1 MKKIFLYPNFTKE
14 GTQDAAEQI
23 VRRLVEL
30 DMEVW
35 CDRETMEKLPSSA
48 GASCQFRDYRQCLAE
63 CQAAL
68 VIGGDGSILRLA
80 PDAARHDLP
89 ILGVNT
95 GKLGFMSELDA
106 HELHHLKDLAQGRYT
121 IDTRMMLDVSVCRQ
135 GEQVYAASLLNDVV
149 ITKWTQARL
158 IGVAVS
164 VDGVLTASIQGD
176 GIIVATPTGSTAY
189 TLSAGGPIIEPNA
202 NCMAVTPICAHELG
216 AKPFVLSAERTVAIA
231 AGAEDN
237 QAFLSA
243 DGGAPFAID
252 PADIVAVRRSQWQT
266 RLIRL
271 KNIGFYQLIHK
282 KLSI

>member
-14 GTQDAAEQI
+14 GTRDAAEGI
-23 VRRLVEL
+23 VRRLAEL
-30 DMEVW
+30 EMEIY
-35 CDRETMEKLPSSA
+35 CDQSVLEQLPPAVGALCQGREYE
-48 GASCQFRDYRQCLAE
+48 QCLSD

-68 VIGGDGSILRLA
+68 VVGGDGSILRLA

-106 HELHHLKDLAQGRYT
+106 HELRYLKDLAQGRYT
-121 IDTRMMLDVSVCRQ
+121 IDTRMMLDVSVRRQ
-135 GEQVYAASLLNDVV
+135 GEQIYSASLLNDVV
-149 ITKWTQARL
+149 IAKWTQARL

-202 NCMAVTPICAHELG
+202 NCMAVTPIC
-216 AKPFVLSAERTVAIA
+216 S
-231 AGAEDN
+231 
-237 QAFLSA
+237 
-243 DGGAPFAID
+243 
-252 PADIVAVRRSQWQT
+252 RRSGRWPSPPGRRATWPFSRRTAARPLPST
-266 RLIRL
+266 RPTQSRSAVPS
-271 KNIGFYQLIHK
+271 GRPG
-282 KLSI
+282 

>member
-14 GTQDAAEQI
+14 GTRDAAEGI
-23 VRRLVEL
+23 VRRLAEL
-30 DMEVW
+30 EMEIY
-35 CDRETMEKLPSSA
+35 CDQSVLEQLPPAVGALCQGREYE
-48 GASCQFRDYRQCLAE
+48 QCLSD

-68 VIGGDGSILRLA
+68 VVGGDGSILRLA

-106 HELHHLKDLAQGRYT
+106 HELRYLKDLAQGRYT
-121 IDTRMMLDVSVCRQ
+121 IDTRMMLDVSVRRQ
-135 GEQVYAASLLNDVV
+135 GEQIYSASLLNDVV
-149 ITKWTQARL
+149 IAKWTQARL

-231 AGAEDN
+231 AGAEGN
-237 QAFLSA
+237 LAFLSA

-252 PADIVAVRRSQWQT
+252 PADAVTVRRSQWQT

-271 KNIGFYQLIHK
+271 KNIGFYELIHK

>member
-14 GTQDAAEQI
+14 GTRDAAERV
-23 VRRLVEL
+23 VRRLAEL
-30 DMEVW
+30 DMEIW
-35 CDRETMEKLPSSA
+35 CDRETMENLPPAA
-48 GASCQFRDYRQCLAE
+48 GALCRQGDYEQCLAD

-80 PDAARHDLP
+80 PDAARHNLP
-89 ILGVNT
+89 VLGVNT

-106 HELHHLKDLAQGRYT
+106 HELRYLKDLAQGRYT

-135 GEQVYAASLLNDVV
+135 GEPVYAACLLNDVV
-149 ITKWTQARL
+149 IAKWAQARL

-164 VDGVLTASIQGD
+164 VDGVLTASLQGD

-202 NCMAVTPICAHELG
+202 NCIAVTPICAHELG
-216 AKPFVLSAERTVAIA
+216 AKPFVLSAERTVAVS
-231 AGAEDN
+231 AGAEGN
-237 QAFLSA
+237 RAFLSA

-252 PADIVAVRRSQWQT
+252 PADIVTVRRSQWQT

>member
-14 GTQDAAEQI
+14 GTRDAAEGI
-23 VRRLVEL
+23 VRRLAEL
-30 DMEVW
+30 EMEIY
-35 CDRETMEKLPSSA
+35 CDQSVLEQLPPAVGALCQGREYE
-48 GASCQFRDYRQCLAE
+48 QCLSD

-68 VIGGDGSILRLA
+68 VVGGDGSILRLA

-95 GKLGFMSELDA
+95 GKLGFMSELDD
-106 HELHHLKDLAQGRYT
+106 HELRYLKDLAQGRYT
-121 IDTRMMLDVSVCRQ
+121 IDTRMMLDVSVRRQ
-135 GEQVYAASLLNDVV
+135 GEQIYSASLLNDVV
-149 ITKWTQARL
+149 IAKWTQARL

-231 AGAEDN
+231 AGAEGN
-237 QAFLSA
+237 LAFLSA

-252 PADIVAVRRSQWQT
+252 PADAVTVRRSQWQT

-271 KNIGFYQLIHK
+271 KNIGFYELIHK

>member
-14 GTQDAAEQI
+14 GTRDAAEGI
-23 VRRLVEL
+23 VRRLAEL
-30 DMEVW
+30 EMEIY
-35 CDRETMEKLPSSA
+35 CDQSVLEQLPPAVGALCQGREYE
-48 GASCQFRDYRQCLAE
+48 QCLSD

-68 VIGGDGSILRLA
+68 VVGGDGSILRLA

-106 HELHHLKDLAQGRYT
+106 HELRYLKDLAQGRYT
-121 IDTRMMLDVSVCRQ
+121 IDTPMMLYVSVRRQ
-135 GEQVYAASLLNDVV
+135 GEQIYSASLLNDVV
-149 ITKWTQARL
+149 IAKWTQARL

-176 GIIVATPTGSTAY
+176 GIIVATPTGSTGY

-231 AGAEDN
+231 AGAEGN
-237 QAFLSA
+237 LAFLSA

-252 PADIVAVRRSQWQT
+252 PADAVTVRRSQWQT

-271 KNIGFYQLIHK
+271 KNIGFYELIHK